1 VIPSPW
7 VPLAVL
13 VVAAAALLRLHM
25 KQRQKSSQG
34 RALNPDLDPNFD
46 ANQLGAHY
54 IVLTP
59 PPHQVVIGEHAR
71 FQHLE
76 IIGGTGTGK
85 NYHGLLPMIYQ
96 DIKRKAGVV
105 ILDPKGSMR
114 RQVAAYA
121 RACGRAGHLHCLD
134 LADPA
139 TSAAYSPFQDDDP
152 ALVAERV
159 HVSFYSDDLTPTPF
173 YREMAKSLFYN
184 FFGLCHG
191 LKVLP
196 TLDQLRTVAMD
207 QAALAALVAKAPRSR
222 EAQELKLQLL
232 GLPAIE
238 YAKIMQGLVNALT
251 SVTSARYASLLNT
264 TAPNIDLRQVVTKG
278 QILYV
283 GLAADQYPSSFKRV
297 STMLLMDLQSSLTKR
312 YGLDCPPLF
321 LYLDEFADLIYPEIR
336 ALIAKAREA
345 RVGVTLA
352 HQSLG
357 DLRQHGDAI
366 AAGIFENTSNKI
378 IFRVGSAETA
388 EQLAR
393 LAGTKTVSQDLINY
407 SLQGDNAFAGGK
419 TAKGLTTVTGEE
431 FLFHPNDLKNL
442 GVGEAFMI
450 VQRKAGRELHRGHL
464 LPAPPEIQ
472 PLGQG
477 ELQAPVPGAQQP
489 ALVLGA
495 VGPKPAASLPKTPAA
510 EAALRLFDR
519 KKKHGA

>member
-1 VIPSPW
+1 MIPSPW
-7 VPLAVL
+7 VPLTVIL
-13 VVAAAALLRLHM
+13 LMAAALIRQQLS
-25 KQRQKSSQG
+25 KRQKISPG
-34 RALNPDLDPNFD
+34 RALNPDPDPNFD

-54 IVLTP
+54 IILTP

-76 IIGGTGTGK
+76 IIGSTGTGK

-96 DIKRKAGVV
+96 DIKRRAGVV

-121 RACGRAGHLHCLD
+121 RACGRTGHLHCLD
-134 LADPA
+134 LAAPD
-139 TSAAYSPFQDDDP
+139 TSASYSPFQDDDP

-159 HVSFYSDDLTPTPF
+159 HVAFYSDDLTPTPF

-184 FFGLCHG
+184 FFGLCHE

-207 QAALAALVAKAPRSR
+207 QAALTMLVAKAPRSR
-222 EAQELKLQLL
+222 EAAELRLQLL

-251 SVTSARYASLLNT
+251 SVTSARYAPLLNT
-264 TAPNIDLRQVVTKG
+264 TAPNIDLRQIVTKG

-312 YGLDCPPLF
+312 YSLDCAPLF
-321 LYLDEFADLIYPEIR
+321 LYLDEFADLIYPEVR

-345 RVGVTLA
+345 RVGITLA

-393 LAGTKTVSQDLINY
+393 LAGTKTVSRDLINY
-407 SLQGDNAFAGGK
+407 SLQADSVLSGGM

-442 GVGEAFMI
+442 GVGEAFLI
-450 VQRKAGRELHRGHL
+450 VQRKAGRELHRGQL
-464 LPAPPEIQ
+464 LTAPPEI
-472 PLGQG
+472 PALGQSQ
-477 ELQAPVPGAQQP
+477 LQAPAPGAQQQP
-489 ALVLGA
+489 LDLGA
-495 VGPKPAASLPKTPAA
+495 VAPKTTPVLSRTSAA
-510 EAALRLFDR
+510 EAAMRLFDHN
-519 KKKHGA
+519 KNHDA